1 MSDAKCFENRYN
13 VKLYVS
19 LAIMFSGI
27 AILLLS
33 VNYLTVDQSMVSAPC
48 DLIMNNEIPIP
59 DNVVTKGYDIVRG
72 NSTMEYTNGEIVT
85 SPTIS
90 YECYYI
96 KDAGLIERI
105 IYQWDLYKI

>member
-1 MSDAKCFENRYN
+1 MSEEEPQRDNIRTIII
-13 VKLYVS
+13 L
-19 LAIMFSGI
+19 GI
-27 AILLLS
+27 IVFMVGVTLIGL
-33 VNYLTVDQSMVSAPC
+33 NNLTVDQSMVSAPC
-48 DLIMNNEIPIP
+48 DLIKNDSIPLP

-105 IYQWDLYKI
+105 IYQWDLYQL